1 VGSDLGAGGDTQ
13 PSDAVPE
20 KPHSKLRSRLGL
32 FVALHLIVL
41 LYSLSAIC
49 AKMAALSAP
58 FSFPFFAWYL
68 GVLALLGVYAIV
80 WQQVIKRM
88 PLTTAFANKGVTVV
102 WGFFWGAL
110 LFGESIDLKMILG
123 AALVFA
129 GILLV
134 VYADA

>member
-1 VGSDLGAGGDTQ
+1 MSSEAEKNI
-13 PSDAVPE
+13 VPE
-20 KPHSKLRSRLGL
+20 KSRPRWGL
-32 FVALHLIVL
+32 FIALHSIIA
-41 LYSLSAIC
+41 LYSLSAVC
-49 AKMAALSAP
+49 AKMAAVSEP
-58 FSFPFFAWYL
+58 FSFPFFAWYA

-80 WQQVIKRM
+80 WQQVIRHM
-88 PLTTAFANKGVTVV
+88 PLTTAFANKGVTVI

-110 LFGESIDLKMILG
+110 LFGESIDLKMIVG